1 METIGYTFAR
11 LNGLAVVIH
20 EDDMNNA
27 GRIRVR
33 YCGAKGKQIREE
45 VFYVNRSE
53 LSGF

>member
-11 LNGLAVVIH
+11 LNGLSVVIH
-20 EDDMNNA
+20 EDDVNSA

-33 YCGAKGKQIREE
+33 YVGARGKAIRED

-53 LSGF
+53 LSQF

>member
-20 EDDMNNA
+20 EDDTHNA

-33 YCGAKGKQIREE
+33 YCGAKGKAIRED
-45 VFYVNRSE
+45 VFYVHRSE
-53 LSGF
+53 LATF